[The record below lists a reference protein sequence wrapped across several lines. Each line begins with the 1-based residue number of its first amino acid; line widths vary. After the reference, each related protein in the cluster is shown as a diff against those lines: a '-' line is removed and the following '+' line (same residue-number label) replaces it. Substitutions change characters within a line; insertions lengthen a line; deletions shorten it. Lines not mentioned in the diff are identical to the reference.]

1 MQPDSDAESYK
12 EFNICKKRR
21 GGCII
26 SATLYEEVSMP
37 TKNPRVNVVLE
48 KPLYAN
54 IQRLA
59 KRDGVSLSL
68 KVRDL
73 VREALEMEEDIALAQ
88 FAESREK
95 SFSRKKSLKHDE
107 VW

>member
-1 MQPDSDAESYK
+1 
-12 EFNICKKRR
+12 
-21 GGCII
+21 
-26 SATLYEEVSMP
+26 MP

-48 KPLYAN
+48 TPLYN
-54 IQRLA
+54 SVEHLA

-73 VREALEMEEDIALAQ
+73 IREALEMEEDVALVVL
-88 FAESREK
+88 AEKRERT
-95 SFSRKKSLKHDE
+95 FSKTKALKHDE